1 MITFIRIKPV
11 RIDGEGRTV
20 AIVHIAVA
28 SASELPTKYL
38 LDGFVI
44 HEASKAW
51 DISTGTQYGFLD
63 NGGWIQQPGGSGS
76 SGSIVTIKGT
86 VASANQLPSDAEP
99 GWLYFVKPLGAS
111 ESDEYV
117 YTESQVWDK
126 VGSTTVSITVDS
138 ALSNASENPVQNKV
152 VTNALNGKAD
162 KATTLAGYGITD
174 AKIASG
180 TITLGSDTITPLTS
194 SDVAS
199 SYSSAGTAP
208 VNGQAVASAISGK
221 QNTLV
226 VGTNLDD
233 APTSGS
239 NNPITSGAVYD
250 VVGDIN
256 SILEA
261 IL

>member
-28 SASELPTKYL
+28 SSSELPTKYL
-38 LDGFVI
+38 FDGLVI

-86 VASANQLPSDAEP
+86 VASVNQLPEDAEP

-126 VGSTTVSITVDS
+126 IGSTTVSITVDS
-138 ALSNASENPVQNKV
+138 ELSNNSENPVQNKV
-152 VTNALNGKAD
+152 VTNALNGK
-162 KATTLAGYGITD
+162 
-174 AKIASG
+174 
-180 TITLGSDTITPLTS
+180 
-194 SDVAS
+194 
-199 SYSSAGTAP
+199 
-208 VNGQAVASAISGK
+208 QA
-221 QNTLV
+221 TLV
-226 VGTNLDD
+226 VGTNLDNV
-233 APTSGS
+233 PVSEST
-239 NNPITSGAVYD
+239 NPITSGAVYS

-256 SILEA
+256 SVLEGV
-261 IL
+261 L